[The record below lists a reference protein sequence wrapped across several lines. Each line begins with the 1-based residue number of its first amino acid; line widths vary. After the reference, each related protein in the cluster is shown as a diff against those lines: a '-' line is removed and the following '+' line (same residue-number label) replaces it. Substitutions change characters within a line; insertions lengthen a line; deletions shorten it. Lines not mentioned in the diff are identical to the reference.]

1 MDRPDVSDNGETGII
16 LWLDD
21 PKRDKGKFGIKNSE
35 FRYRFAMDFN
45 SPELKSGRQNGK
57 RLRKYFIPSM
67 FNISL

>member
-35 FRYRFAMDFN
+35 FGI
-45 SPELKSGRQNGK
+45 SVL
-57 RLRKYFIPSM
+57 LRSYLIFDIFYSERT
-67 FNISL
+67 NIQ

>member
-35 FRYRFAMDFN
+35 FGI
-45 SPELKSGRQNGK
+45 SGIQN
-57 RLRKYFIPSM
+57 YFSLTYPKTYLQFI
-67 FNISL
+67 ISLCVTFFKWYFY

>member
-35 FRYRFAMDFN
+35 FGI
-45 SPELKSGRQNGK
+45 SVL
-57 RLRKYFIPSM
+57 LRSYFIFDIFYSERT
-67 FNISL
+67 NIQ

>member
-35 FRYRFAMDFN
+35 FGI
-45 SPELKSGRQNGK
+45 SVL
-57 RLRKYFIPSM
+57 LRSYLIFDIFYSERT
-67 FNISL
+67 NIK